1 MGATEPTAA
10 LSEATALG
18 RQRSVFPDAHLPS
31 LNTQH
36 LTFGVDRA
44 PTLPGPDVPR
54 CKVVGARLRTGVQ
67 VLVLVPQGGPG
78 AF

>member
-36 LTFGVDRA
+36 LTF
-44 PTLPGPDVPR
+44 PD
-54 CKVVGARLRTGVQ
+54 ARSLGRG
-67 VLVLVPQGGPG
+67 
-78 AF
+78 